1 MKNKRFN
8 EGGSQ
13 QIEQR
18 TKRKSCIETV
28 ALLECV
34 FCVEKESGCT
44 WRYYSIA

>member
-13 QIEQR
+13 QIEHR

-34 FCVEKESGCT
+34 VCVEKESGCT
-44 WRYYSIA
+44 